1 MLQAVSIH
9 CIITELN
16 VLSKERRREPITGM
30 SHQNHFTWNILPTND
45 IKNNNEHNGF
55 EQK

>member
-30 SHQNHFTWNILPTND
+30 SHQNHFTWDILPTND